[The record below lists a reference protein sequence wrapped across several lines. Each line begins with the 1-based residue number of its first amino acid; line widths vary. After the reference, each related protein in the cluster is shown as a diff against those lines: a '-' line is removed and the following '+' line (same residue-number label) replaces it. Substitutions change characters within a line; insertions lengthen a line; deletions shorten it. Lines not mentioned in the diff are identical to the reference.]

1 MKKYTFI
8 QNWKSPIRFALL
20 LVLFLLHQHNA
31 VFAQCNPDNLAPSIL
46 CPASVTVNVA
56 PGICSTSV
64 VLPAPTAVDNCPGG
78 VSITN
83 NAPANNIYPLG
94 LTAVT
99 FTAADLAGNTAT
111 CQTTLTVTGG
121 AVYTIVCNDQ
131 VMIQA
136 NPSGTTTVT
145 PADILEGG
153 PYNCVDTYISL
164 QSGSPAPFINITGTG
179 TFVVECWVAIPSG
192 GYNKCWGNVII
203 GGGACNPDITPPVAI
218 CEQQVTLQSNLNGPN
233 TTILYASQVNNNS
246 YDGCTSNLKLRLT
259 LDTLATMPPTSSTVE
274 LVGIGT
280 HKVVLWV
287 GDLSDNWNKCTT
299 EVITSAPQCTPDLT
313 PPTCIAPANITISQ
327 PAFQALNLNV
337 TDSLQMIAA
346 FGAVSVWDNCSNG
359 NNLVFSAYSLVVFP
373 TGGIKE
379 ITRSFLAIDAAGN
392 TAISV
397 QVITVLP
404 TPATIYLPNW
414 SYPGNT
420 TVDSLT
426 VQSNGIEQLVSSY
439 NDQVFFAEC
448 NGEKTRIERT
458 HYIIDFLNP
467 NPSTVAYELPPFDFN
482 DDGQTGDGYTL
493 TFFQDSLWLLQN
505 GQLITAIAPKLPLYT
520 YKQQIRYNYLDT
532 ANMSITGT
540 VYLDNNSNCLFDAA
554 ESKLANWKVKAIGQQ
569 TGTIY
574 TGTTDANGQ
583 YELNICPND
592 NDIEISLDVPF
603 VYNTICPTTYML
615 SILPNQHITQD
626 IPVELE
632 ADCNLLSV
640 DLSTQRI
647 RPCFLGTYNVPYCNL
662 STQPVSGVYID
673 VTLDSLLAYNGAT
686 IPAVSLG
693 DNRFRFT
700 IGTLAPGACSSFNV
714 GFFAN
719 CNAPAGITHCSE
731 ARIYPA
737 VLCDSSGL
745 WSGAWI
751 EANGYCDGDSVRLS
765 LTNKG
770 IAPMATELDFIVVE
784 DFIMSVQNPE
794 TFQLDPNETL
804 KIAVPANGATWR
816 IQSPQESG
824 HPWGGI
830 VAAFVE
836 GCGGLNTVGA
846 SLAFPIANSD
856 PFVATDCMVSVASFD
871 PNDKQAVPTGYG
883 VEHFIEKNTDIQYH
897 LRFQNTGTDT
907 AYTVVLLD
915 SLSLYVDPR
924 SVVPGAS
931 SHPFDV
937 DILEGNV
944 LRFRF
949 DNINLPD
956 STANLE
962 GSQGF
967 VKYNIQQVPNNPEG
981 TVINN
986 QAAIYFDN
994 NAPILTNTT
1003 THTIGK
1009 KFIAVET
1016 NELQGQASI
1025 KVYPNPSSGQVYF
1038 ELPVT
1043 IENGQ
1048 FELHDALGRLVTTV
1062 QFQGN
1067 GFRLEGTDLA
1077 AGLYFFQINT
1087 GGLQGASGKI
1097 SVK

>member
-8 QNWKSPIRFALL
+8 QHRKSPIRFALW
-20 LVLFLLHQHNA
+20 LVLFLLHYNNA
-31 VFAQCNPDNLAPSIL
+31 IFAQCNPDILSPVIL

-64 VLPAPTAVDNCPGG
+64 VLPPPTAIDNCPGG
-78 VSITN
+78 VSVVN

-111 CQTTLTVTGG
+111 CQSTVTVTGG
-121 AVYTIVCNDQ
+121 AVYTAVCNDMVTFQ
-131 VMIQA
+131 PD
-136 NPSGTTTVT
+136 PSGITTIV
-145 PADILEGG
+145 PEDIMEGG
-153 PYNCVDTYISL
+153 PYNCVETYISL
-164 QSGSPAPFINITGTG
+164 QSGTPAPSISITGTG

-203 GGGACNPDITPPVAI
+203 GGGC
-218 CEQQVTLQSNLNGPN
+218 S
-233 TTILYASQVNNNS
+233 
-246 YDGCTSNLKLRLT
+246 
-259 LDTLATMPPTSSTVE
+259 
-274 LVGIGT
+274 
-280 HKVVLWV
+280 
-287 GDLSDNWNKCTT
+287 
-299 EVITSAPQCTPDLT
+299 PDLT
-313 PPTCIAPANITISQ
+313 APTCIAPPNITINQS
-327 PAFQALNLNV
+327 AFEALNLDV

-346 FGAVSVWDNCSNG
+346 FGGVSVSDNCPNG
-359 NNLVFSAYSLVVFP
+359 NNLVFSTYHLVVFP

-379 ITRSFLAIDAAGN
+379 ITRSWLAVDAAGN
-392 TAISV
+392 TATSV

-404 TPATIYLPNW
+404 TPATIHVPAW
-414 SYPGNT
+414 FYPGNT
-420 TVDSLT
+420 AVDSMV
-426 VQSNGIEQLVSSY
+426 VQSNGVEQLVSSY
-439 NDQVFFAEC
+439 NDQVFFADC

-458 HYIIDFLNP
+458 YFILDFLNP
-467 NPSTVAYELPPFDFN
+467 DPNPVAFVLPPLDLN
-482 DDGQTGDGYTL
+482 NDGQTGDGYTL
-493 TFFQDSLWLLQN
+493 AFHQDSLWLLQN
-505 GQLITAIAPKLPLYT
+505 GLLITAIAPKLPLYT

-540 VYLDNNSNCLFDAA
+540 VYLDANANCLFDAG
-554 ESKLANWKVKAIGQQ
+554 ESKMANWKVKGIGQQ

-583 YELNICPND
+583 YDLSICPGETAV
-592 NDIEISLDVPF
+592 EISLDVPF
-603 VYNTICPTTYML
+603 TYSTCQMTYLL
-615 SILPNQHITQD
+615 SILPNQHITQH

-647 RPCFLGTYNVPYCNL
+647 RPCFLGTYNVSYCNL
-662 STQPVSGVYID
+662 STQTIEWVYID
-673 VTLDSLLAYNGAT
+673 VTLDSLLAFNGAS
-686 IPAVSLG
+686 IPAVTLG
-693 DNRFRFT
+693 DNHFRFM

-714 GFFAN
+714 GFLPN
-719 CNAPAGITHCSE
+719 CDAPVGITHCSE

-765 LTNKG
+765 LTNRG
-770 IAPMATELDFIVVE
+770 TAPMATELDFIVVE

-804 KIAVPANGATWR
+804 EIAAPANGATWR

-846 SLAFPIANSD
+846 SLAFPIASND
-856 PFVATDCMVSVASFD
+856 PFVATDCMVSVSSFD
-871 PNDKQAVPTGYG
+871 PNDKQAVPVGYG
-883 VEHFIEKNTDIQYH
+883 LEHFIEKNTDIQYH

-915 SLSLYVDPR
+915 SLSSYVDPR
-924 SVVPGAS
+924 SVMAGAS
-931 SHPFDV
+931 SHPYDV

-981 TVINN
+981 TIIHN

-1016 NELQGQASI
+1016 NELQGQAPI
-1025 KVYPNPSSGQVYF
+1025 KVYPNPSSGAVYF
-1038 ELPVT
+1038 ELPLTV
-1043 IENGQ
+1043 ENSQ
-1048 FELHDALGRLVTTV
+1048 FELRDALGRLVTTV

-1067 GFRLEGTDLA
+1067 GFRFEGTDMA

-1087 GGLQGASGKI
+1087 GGQQRYSGKI
-1097 SVK
+1097 VIK

>member
-1 MKKYTFI
+1 MKKHTFI
-8 QNWKSPIRFALL
+8 QNWKSPIRFALW
-20 LVLFLLHQHNA
+20 LVLFLLHQYNA
-31 VFAQCNPDNLAPSIL
+31 VFAQCNPDNLAPIIL

-78 VSITN
+78 VSITS

-94 LTAVT
+94 PTAVT
-99 FTAADLAGNTAT
+99 FTATDLAGNTAT
-111 CQTTLTVTGG
+111 CQTTVTVTGG
-121 AVYTIVCNDQ
+121 AVYTLVCNDQ

-136 NPSGTTTVT
+136 NPSGTTTIT

-164 QSGSPAPFINITGTG
+164 QSGSPAPSINITGTG

-192 GYNKCWGNVII
+192 GYNKCWGNLII
-203 GGGACNPDITPPVAI
+203 GSGCNPDITPPV
-218 CEQQVTLQSNLNGPN
+218 CV
-233 TTILYASQVNNNS
+233 
-246 YDGCTSNLKLRLT
+246 
-259 LDTLATMPPTSSTVE
+259 
-274 LVGIGT
+274 
-280 HKVVLWV
+280 
-287 GDLSDNWNKCTT
+287 
-299 EVITSAPQCTPDLT
+299 
-313 PPTCIAPANITISQ
+313 APADITISQ
-327 PAFQALNLNV
+327 PAFQALNLDV

-379 ITRSFLAIDAAGN
+379 ITRSWLAIDAAGN
-392 TAISV
+392 TSV
-397 QVITVLP
+397 SAQVITVSP

-414 SYPGNT
+414 SFPGNT

-426 VQSNGIEQLVSSY
+426 VQSNGVEQLVSSY
-439 NDQVFFAEC
+439 NDQVFFADC

-458 HYIIDFLNP
+458 YYVLDFLNP
-467 NPSTVAYELPPFDFN
+467 DPNPVAYELPPLDLN
-482 DDGQTGDGYTL
+482 NDGQTGDGYTL
-493 TFFQDSLWLLQN
+493 VFHQDSLWLLQN

-540 VYLDNNSNCLFDAA
+540 VYLDANSNCLLDAA
-554 ESKLANWKVKAIGQQ
+554 ESQLANWKVKGIGQQ

-583 YELNICPND
+583 YELNICPDD

-603 VYNTICPTTYML
+603 VYNAICPMTYML
-615 SILPNQHITQD
+615 SILPNQHITQH

-662 STQPVSGVYID
+662 STQTVSGVYID

-686 IPAVSLG
+686 IPGVSLG

-770 IAPMATELDFIVVE
+770 TAPMASELDFIVVE

-794 TFQLDPNETL
+794 TYILNPNETL
-804 KIAVPANGATWR
+804 KIAAPANGATWR

-846 SLAFPIANSD
+846 SLAFPIASSD

-981 TVINN
+981 TVIHN

-1048 FELHDALGRLVTTV
+1048 FELRDALGRLVTTV

-1067 GFRLEGTDLA
+1067 GFRLEGTDMA

-1087 GGLQGASGKI
+1087 GGLRGYSGKI

>member
-1 MKKYTFI
+1 MKKHTFI
-8 QNWKSPIRFALL
+8 QNWKSPIRFALW

-31 VFAQCNPDNLAPSIL
+31 VFAQCNPDNLAPIIL

-56 PGICSTSV
+56 PGICSTTV

-78 VSITN
+78 VSITS

-94 LTAVT
+94 PTAVT
-99 FTAADLAGNTAT
+99 FTATDLAGNTAT
-111 CQTTLTVTGG
+111 CQTTVTVTGG
-121 AVYTIVCNDQ
+121 AVYTLVCNDQ

-164 QSGSPAPFINITGTG
+164 QSGSPAPSINITGTG

-192 GYNKCWGNVII
+192 GYNKCWGNLII
-203 GGGACNPDITPPVAI
+203 GSGCNPDITPPV
-218 CEQQVTLQSNLNGPN
+218 CV
-233 TTILYASQVNNNS
+233 
-246 YDGCTSNLKLRLT
+246 
-259 LDTLATMPPTSSTVE
+259 
-274 LVGIGT
+274 
-280 HKVVLWV
+280 
-287 GDLSDNWNKCTT
+287 
-299 EVITSAPQCTPDLT
+299 
-313 PPTCIAPANITISQ
+313 APADITISQ
-327 PAFQALNLNV
+327 PAFQALNLDV

-379 ITRSFLAIDAAGN
+379 ITRSWLAIDAAGN
-392 TAISV
+392 TSV
-397 QVITVLP
+397 SAQVITVSP
-404 TPATIYLPNW
+404 TPATIYLPSW

-420 TVDSLT
+420 TIDSLT
-426 VQSNGIEQLVSSY
+426 VQSNGVEQLVSSY
-439 NDQVFFAEC
+439 NDQVFFADC

-458 HYIIDFLNP
+458 YYVLDFLNP
-467 NPSTVAYELPPFDFN
+467 DPNPVAYELPPLDLN
-482 DDGQTGDGYTL
+482 NDGQTGDGYTL
-493 TFFQDSLWLLQN
+493 VFHQDSLWLLQN

-540 VYLDNNSNCLFDAA
+540 VYLDNNSNCLFDAG
-554 ESKLANWKVKAIGQQ
+554 ESKMANWKVKGIGQQ

-583 YELNICPND
+583 YELNICPDD

-603 VYNTICPTTYML
+603 VYNATCPMTYML
-615 SILPNQHITQD
+615 SILPNQQITQH

-662 STQPVSGVYID
+662 STQTVSGVYID

-686 IPAVSLG
+686 IPGVSLG

-700 IGTLAPGACSSFNV
+700 IGTLAPGACNSFNV

-770 IAPMATELDFIVVE
+770 TAPMATELDFIVVE

-794 TFQLDPNETL
+794 TFQLVPNETL

-846 SLAFPIANSD
+846 SLAFPIASSD

-981 TVINN
+981 TVIHN

-1048 FELHDALGRLVTTV
+1048 FELRDALGRLVTTV

-1067 GFRLEGTDLA
+1067 GFRLEGTDMA

-1087 GGLQGASGKI
+1087 GGLRGYSGKI